1 MRMRLKIFVNV
12 LFLTGLKESRK
23 KERRCRS
30 WRRETKWRI
39 HACARKTGKAKKK
52 TSRTYTHRK
61 KEREIKKVFNGNN
74 SDK

>member
-52 TSRTYTHRK
+52 PHAHTPTERK
-61 KEREIKKVFNGNN
+61 KEK
-74 SDK
+74 